1 MSNYDI
7 VQNSGVVRSTTL
19 PGAGTEGTQAIERLG
34 KYGEPM
40 VQSVYGSRLHVP
52 ATEGSMFTAVNPT
65 AGTGIIDTAALTAFV
80 TTTPTMV
87 VVNNNAAGGKSLYL
101 ESLRL
106 NVTAA
111 GASGTNWAWAMYV
124 DTGNRYS
131 SGGST
136 ITPVNVNIGQSSATG
151 ALVYFGAITAT
162 AANAQRKIA
171 ASPGRTVIKVV
182 GDEYRYVFG
191 DASPGVIGMPMEGTL
206 QIQRTFHVPPVV
218 IPPQTSFCF
227 YEWGA
232 SQGTAAG
239 FEFQLNYIER

>member
-1 MSNYDI
+1 MANYDV
-7 VQNSGVVRSTTL
+7 VQNAAVIRNDSL
-19 PGAGTEGTQAIERLG
+19 PATGAEGTIGQLRAST
-34 KYGEPM
+34 YGEL
-40 VQSVYGSRLHVP
+40 VTTSLYGSRMKVL
-52 ATEGSMFTAVNPT
+52 ADEGSFFTAVNPT
-65 AGTGIIDTAALTAFV
+65 AGTGIIDTAALTGFV

-87 VVNNNAAGGKSLYL
+87 VVNSNSTGGKSLYL

-111 GASGTNWAWAMYV
+111 GTSGTNWSWAMYV

-131 SGGST
+131 SGGSQ
-136 ITPVNVNIGQSSATG
+136 ITPNNINMLASNSTG

-162 AANAQRKIA
+162 AANSQRKIA

-182 GDEYRYVFG
+182 GDEYRWTFG
-191 DASPGVIGMPMEGTL
+191 DSSPAPVGMPMEGTL
-206 QIQRTFHVPPVV
+206 QIQRHFHAPPVV
-218 IPPQTSFCF
+218 IPPGCSFCF

-239 FEFQLNYIER
+239 FEFQLNYFER